1 MKMIKSF
8 LTKDEFSTKKDLFQN
23 AKWGSYLIL
32 PLHDNPKGK
41 LKMSRQEAIDIIL
54 KKQDE
59 SGKNVFAY
67 ENIDA
72 SDLSDILTSRCK
84 NMK

>member
-1 MKMIKSF
+1 MIKSF

-54 KKQDE
+54 KK
-59 SGKNVFAY
+59 
-67 ENIDA
+67 
-72 SDLSDILTSRCK
+72 
-84 NMK
+84 

>member
-1 MKMIKSF
+1 MFIDKREGTKENDKIFFDKDDFPQRKIYFKM
-8 LTKDEFSTKKDLFQN
+8 Q
-23 AKWGSYLIL
+23 KWGSYLIL

-59 SGKNVFAY
+59 SGRMF
-67 ENIDA
+67 
-72 SDLSDILTSRCK
+72 SR
-84 NMK
+84 MKT